1 MSEHIGGP
9 GSSTGPI
16 RPHKPKPFAP
26 IDFEPFAGGADPAR
40 VSEAAHLAAQAL
52 VRRGRESD
60 DPEITRRLVRLAD
73 EQGLDS
79 IAEMWAESPARSL
92 PGALWRLYALRA
104 ATRSDPER
112 ISVYFTAGKDTAQVS
127 HAVAGVAEP
136 PGADELTAMAD
147 AILSGAFDGDFD
159 VALERSAAFC
169 RVVAL
174 GQATLADS
182 AEWSNSAHATKLTK
196 NAHQL
201 VKTAEDLE
209 ASAKAWRRG
218 QLD

>member
-1 MSEHIGGP
+1 MNQAA
-9 GSSTGPI
+9 SSSAP
-16 RPHKPKPFAP
+16 RPHKPLPFAP
-26 IDFEPFAGGADPAR
+26 VDFEPFTGGPDPAR

-52 VRRGRESD
+52 VHRGRKSD
-60 DPEITRRLVRLAD
+60 DPAVTKRLVKLAD
-73 EQGLDS
+73 QQGLEA

-104 ATRSDPER
+104 ATQNDPER
-112 ISVYFTAGKDTAQVS
+112 LSVYFRAGQDTAQVS
-127 HAVAGVAEP
+127 KAVAGAAEP
-136 PGADELTAMAD
+136 LGADELRTMAD

-174 GQATLADS
+174 GQSRVAD
-182 AEWSNSAHATKLTK
+182 AREHADENHAGKLTR

-209 ASAKAWRRG
+209 SAAAAWRNG
-218 QLD
+218 ELD

>member
-1 MSEHIGGP
+1 MSEKAGTSGP
-9 GSSTGPI
+9 GGAE
-16 RPHKPKPFAP
+16 RHHKPKPFAP

-52 VRRGRESD
+52 VRHGRDSD
-60 DPEITRRLVRLAD
+60 DPVITKRLVKLAD
-73 EQGLDS
+73 EQGLEA

-104 ATRSDPER
+104 ATVQDPER
-112 ISVYFTAGKDTAQVS
+112 ISVYFKAGKDTAQVS
-127 HAVAGVAEP
+127 HVVAGAAEP
-136 PGADELTAMAD
+136 PGADEMKSMAD

-174 GQATLADS
+174 GQATLADG
-182 AEWSNSAHATKLTK
+182 AEHSNESHARKLTR
-196 NAHQL
+196 NSHLL

-209 ASAKAWRRG
+209 HAANAWRLG
-218 QLD
+218 ELD

>member
-1 MSEHIGGP
+1 MSDRAGTSGP
-9 GSSTGPI
+9 GGAE
-16 RPHKPKPFAP
+16 RHHKPKPFAP

-52 VRRGRESD
+52 VRHGRDSD
-60 DPEITRRLVRLAD
+60 DPVITERLVKLTD
-73 EQGLDS
+73 EQGLEA

-104 ATRSDPER
+104 ATVQDPER
-112 ISVYFTAGKDTAQVS
+112 ISVYFRAGKDTAQVS
-127 HAVAGVAEP
+127 HVVAGAAEP
-136 PGADELTAMAD
+136 PGAEEMRAMAD
-147 AILSGAFDGDFD
+147 AILSGAFDGEFD

-174 GQATLADS
+174 GQATLADG
-182 AEWSNSAHATKLTK
+182 AEHGNEAHASKLTR
-196 NAHQL
+196 NSHQL

-209 ASAKAWRRG
+209 HAANAWRLG
-218 QLD
+218 ELD